1 MTASYRN
8 IKNSASKNYVTYELP
23 EDLPLSNIIQG
34 TLAFVK
40 SVSSLYVYDSGWQP
54 IQLSNEVPTLNNVPP
69 ATVSI
74 PIGGSYSIDLAA
86 TDPDGLPITW
96 SYEVVGGSLS
106 INTLSLNQNTFSFGA
121 LDDTSF
127 TVRFTASDSV
137 NTITSDTVFTITN
150 QAPSAPTLLSDG
162 TLSVTVSAL
171 EYGQTLNYE
180 FTSVDP
186 EGASVIWSYAPP
198 DEDPNDVIINSA
210 LSNNVLTI
218 IPGQDTSRQV
228 FDITASDGKY
238 STTSEFNFGLQ
249 RPVFPYNTIQTTL
262 NNPLTTNFNDYFG
275 GPGKKTDLWKDFLI
289 VGFLASGVN
298 RVYVYKKNQSNQYV
312 FEDEL
317 DPPSGT
323 FLSFGR
329 CVLIYDDYAYI
340 SANEEVSPGVAPGV
354 VLIYQRGG
362 SGTWTYVNKLTGID
376 TNFGKTIDIF
386 KDKLIINNNYY
397 TGSDSTWTLSQTISI
412 PNYPGTSIAVCGSS
426 WATSVAIHNNVLC
439 ISAIHRNSEITGS
452 SLSQQGLVAVFDY
465 DSDNDEFVF
474 DTPLF
479 SSVDENNGIGLQET
493 IAIYDDTIVL
503 GAPERG
509 GGYGGIY
516 IWTRPSDTN
525 TWTLQLEYFSDKL
538 NDHFGEC
545 VDIWDTEI
553 VTTGRK
559 NRSNSSYA
567 TMWIFYG
574 SNQANGRSWPN
585 NPPTWREFTD
595 AELTD
600 GFSGANQEFN
610 ITKIQ
615 WNNIV
620 VGGYNVGTNGRLFT
634 FSASG

>member
-8 IKNSASKNYVTYELP
+8 IKNSASKNYLTYDLP
-23 EDLPLSNIIQG
+23 EELPLSNIIQG

-54 IQLSNEVPTLNNVPP
+54 IQLSNEVPTLDNVPP
-69 ATVSI
+69 ATVSV

-162 TLSVTVSAL
+162 TLSVTESAL

-218 IPGQDTSRQV
+218 IPGQDTSQQV

-238 STTSEFNFGLQ
+238 STTSEFNFRLQ

-262 NNPLTTNFNDYFG
+262 NNPLTTVFNDYFG

-289 VGFLASGVN
+289 VGFLAGGVN

-312 FEDEL
+312 SEDEL

-323 FLSFGR
+323 FISFGK

-362 SGTWTYVNKLTGID
+362 SGTWTYVNKLTGTD
-376 TNFGKTIDIF
+376 VNFGKTIDIF

-397 TGSDSTWTLSQTISI
+397 TGSGSTWTLSQTISI

-452 SLSQQGLVAVFDY
+452 SISQQGLVA
-465 DSDNDEFVF
+465 VF

-479 SSVDENNGIGLQET
+479 SSVDEINGIGLQESV
-493 IAIYDDTIVL
+493 AIYDDTIVL
-503 GAPERG
+503 GAHERG
-509 GGYGGIY
+509 GGEGGIY

-525 TWTLQLEYFSDKL
+525 TWTLHLEYFSNKV

-559 NRSNSSYA
+559 NRSNSPYA
-567 TMWIFYG
+567 TMWIFY
-574 SNQANGRSWPN
+574 SSHQANGRTWPS
-585 NPPTWREFTD
+585 NPSTWREFTD

-600 GFSGANQEFN
+600 GFNGANQEFN